1 MMIFSAMKKFKID
14 GDVVVTRVKKDLKDI
29 KELYYKNNVDLTDI
43 RMMFHLKLLS
53 FLLNQMFDG
62 FASGIVVEQL

>member
-1 MMIFSAMKKFKID
+1 MKKFKID